1 MVEAVLRVEMVEDR
15 IGSKNSFFGSTM
27 VKKVVEDIRY
37 HETDKREDIAP
48 CGVYAV
54 INIENDV
61 VLGEETPLKTKRTF
75 NIKINRRYFDHEGD
89 GNYIAIFSIEEKVYE
104 VWVRFDGSQIVNMT
118 LSIWD
123 DNGSFEDGI
132 PADTIYTSKEFEKI
146 ERLFS

>member
-61 VLGEETPLKTKRTF
+61 MLGEETPLKTKRTF

-104 VWVRFDGSQIVNMT
+104 VWVHFDGSQIVNMT
-118 LSIWD
+118 LSVWD
-123 DNGSFEDGI
+123 DNGSFEDGE
-132 PADTIYTSKEFEKI
+132 PADILYPARRFEKI

>member
-1 MVEAVLRVEMVEDR
+1 MVEAALRVEMVEDR

-27 VKKVVEDIRY
+27 VKKVVEDIRC

-61 VLGEETPLKTKRTF
+61 MLGEETPLKTKRTF

-123 DNGSFEDGI
+123 DNGSFEDGEPSDI
-132 PADTIYTSKEFEKI
+132 LYPARRFEKI